1 MKPKEMQ
8 MDGYLVHGGMDL
20 ERGSNV
26 RVEDGAGILVYVWE
40 GELWVTQEGD
50 QRDHFVTPGRWFRLE
65 RNGASLLHAMRRS
78 HVTLTA
84 PTPANYARFIA
95 MTAAGTGTPRLLYE
109 GAKPRQSFGG
119 TLLARLLAWHT
130 FPEMKAGQNPR

>member
-20 ERGSNV
+20 ARGSNV
-26 RVEDGAGILVYVWE
+26 RIEDGAGILVYVWE

-50 QRDHFVTPGRWFRLE
+50 RRDYFVTPGRWFRLE
-65 RNGASLLHAMRRS
+65 RNGASLLHATRRS

-84 PTPANYARFIA
+84 PTPANYARRIA
-95 MTAAGTGTPRLLYE
+95 IRPTGNATPHVIYEAARERRSWLDSLRYRFRFLEKRP
-109 GAKPRQSFGG
+109 SF
-119 TLLARLLAWHT
+119 
-130 FPEMKAGQNPR
+130 Q

>member
-1 MKPKEMQ
+1 MKSVESE

-20 ERGSNV
+20 ARGSNV
-26 RVEDGAGILVYVWE
+26 RIEDGAGILVYVWE
-40 GELWVTQEGD
+40 GELWVTQEND

-65 RNGASLLHAMRRS
+65 RNGASLLHATHRS

-95 MTAAGTGTPRLLYE
+95 MTPAGTGTPHMIYEASREHRSWLDRLRYRFRFLD
-109 GAKPRQSFGG
+109 KRPSF
-119 TLLARLLAWHT
+119 
-130 FPEMKAGQNPR
+130 Q